1 MAQCHWPSV
10 SVGSASASS
19 SVLSSTESVDVRPR
33 IQRVSCSSFPLG
45 PVFGNLDIEFFRP
58 LPTPSP
64 GHGVCVAG
72 PDKETQGRNQQ
83 DRV

>member
-1 MAQCHWPSV
+1 MAQCRWPSM

-19 SVLSSTESVDVRPR
+19 SVLSSTKSVDVRLR
-33 IQRVSCSSFPLG
+33 IQRVNCSSFPLG
-45 PVFGNLDIEFFRP
+45 TVFGNFDIEFFRP
-58 LPTPSP
+58 LPTPNP
-64 GHGVCVAG
+64 GHGACVAG